1 MQIRHGLKSRR
12 SALAFRTGMG
22 WGTSLTAVVALSLA
36 VGVPAL
42 AQQPAEP
49 IHPPPHYAPWP
60 NLGTGQNERQIQGS
74 LMLGPE
80 LQRAQSPRAMLAERR
95 KLDAALAAL
104 QPQRRGIVDA
114 YVVAIAL
121 DSDPVFSRE
130 AREAGRVLARRYDA
144 AGRSLT
150 LAGPDGRTAELPRG
164 SLESLTLALARVGE
178 LIDPA
183 EDVLVLFATSHG
195 APDGLAYHYGDTGFG
210 VLSPYRLASV
220 LGELRVHRRIVV
232 LNACYSGVFVP
243 YLATRDSA
251 VLTAAAADRTSF
263 GCAAENDWTFFGD
276 ALVNNALRKPAA
288 LATAAAE
295 AQRLVA
301 AWEGQGAIEESLPQ
315 VHIGDGAAAWLP
327 ALEGRMPKGASAP
340 VGTPSIASL
349 QR

>member
-1 MQIRHGLKSRR
+1 MKRFGSAVLAMMLAG
-12 SALAFRTGMG
+12 SALAQD
-22 WGTSLTAVVALSLA
+22 SS
-36 VGVPAL
+36 
-42 AQQPAEP
+42 EP
-49 IHPPPHYAPWP
+49 VHPPPHTSPWP
-60 NLGTGQNERQIQGS
+60 VLGTGPTEGMRTAS
-74 LMLGPE
+74 LALGPE
-80 LQRAQSPRAMLAERR
+80 MERGRSPKEMLADRR
-95 KLDAALAAL
+95 KLDAALASL
-104 QPQRRGIVDA
+104 QPQRPGIVDA
-114 YVVAIAL
+114 YVVAVAL
-121 DSDPVFSRE
+121 DSDPVFARE

-144 AGRSLT
+144 AGRSIT

-164 SLESLTLALARVGE
+164 SLESLTLALARVAE

-315 VHIGDGAAAWLP
+315 VHIGDGVAAWLP
-327 ALEGRMPKGASAP
+327 ALEARMPKGASAP